1 LKNIVK
7 MVKNMAEGTCEVN
20 GYDLVSQKLKEELS
34 LDKSPVAIKFL
45 LREEDIP
52 EGIKKIDKTMR
63 HCEMVQ
69 KASQGEM
76 FYSTNE
82 EQMCKGGAAAIG
94 LMEAPEAIKSGEFY
108 QSLGRFSSLGSAKRT
123 MEEIPKIDPMM
134 KAIIYAPLEDIEFDP
149 DVIVIICKPAQA
161 MKLAQAMIYTRGGRV
176 EASFSG
182 IQSICADAVAG
193 PFTKNTANITLGCSG
208 SRQYADIKEEEVI
221 VGMNGE
227 NIGCIINALESM
239 K

>member
-1 LKNIVK
+1 
-7 MVKNMAEGTCEVN
+7 VKNMAEGTCEVE
-20 GYDLVSQKLKEELS
+20 GYDMVSRELKERLG
-34 LDKSPVAIKFL
+34 LKKSPVAIKFI

-52 EGIKKIDKTMR
+52 EGIEKIDENIR

-69 KASQGEM
+69 KAAQGEM
-76 FYSTNE
+76 FYATAE

-94 LMEAPEAIKSGEFY
+94 LMEAPEKIKTGEFY

-123 MEEIPKIDPMM
+123 MESIPKIDPMM
-134 KAIIYAPLEDIEFDP
+134 KAIIYAPLEKVNFNP
-149 DVIVIICKPAQA
+149 DVIVVISNPAQA
-161 MKLAQAMIYTRGGRV
+161 MRLAQAMVYTRGGRV

-182 IQSICADAVAG
+182 IQSVCADAVAG
-193 PFTKNTANITLGCSG
+193 PFVNNTANFTLGCSG
-208 SRQYADIKEEEVI
+208 SRQFAGIKEDEVI

-227 NIGCIINALESM
+227 NIGCVVTALVSM

>member
-1 LKNIVK
+1 
-7 MVKNMAEGTCEVN
+7 MVKNMAEGTCEVE
-20 GYDLVSQKLKEELS
+20 GYDMVSRELKERLGLE
-34 LDKSPVAIKFL
+34 KSPVAIKFI

-52 EGIKKIDKTMR
+52 EGINKIEENIR

-69 KASQGEM
+69 KAAQGEM
-76 FYSTNE
+76 FYATAE
-82 EQMCKGGAAAIG
+82 EQMCKGGASAIG
-94 LMEAPEAIKSGEFY
+94 LMETPEKIKTGEFY

-134 KAIIYAPLEDIEFDP
+134 KAIIYAPLEDVKFDP

-161 MKLAQAMIYTRGGRV
+161 MKLSQALVYTRGGRLEV
-176 EASFSG
+176 SFSG
-182 IQSICADAVAG
+182 IQSVCADAVAG
-193 PFTKNTANITLGCSG
+193 PFTKNTPNITLGCSG
-208 SRQYADIKEEEVI
+208 SRQFAGIEEEEVI

-227 NIGCIINALESM
+227 NIGCVVNALVSM